1 MVSSVT
7 AESRTLS
14 PISDYSPTALSRGQ
28 IPHRHSSRKSRNRA
42 PQSPLESDDSPIGVD
57 LDDLWNFTPQQTTS
71 PGSTRRSSHGP
82 AGFSRREA
90 PIQED
95 SDEDES
101 EEEEGRPR
109 QPQTCPSPVVPSSAH
124 LAPPPQSATP
134 RAHHPEST
142 TSRFEGM
149 SPLDYISRQVGK

>member
-57 LDDLWNFTPQQTTS
+57 LDDLWDFTPERTTS

-101 EEEEGRPR
+101 EEEEERPR
-109 QPQTCPSPVVPSSAH
+109 QPYFSPVVPSPVH
-124 LAPPPQSATP
+124 LSPHTAQTRYTGEDGRGSNK
-134 RAHHPEST
+134 
-142 TSRFEGM
+142 
-149 SPLDYISRQVGK
+149 SPLQRISEAIAE

>member
-7 AESRTLS
+7 AASRPLS

-57 LDDLWNFTPQQTTS
+57 LDDLWDFRPQQTTS

-101 EEEEGRPR
+101 EEEEERPR
-109 QPQTCPSPVVPSSAH
+109 QPYFSPVVPSPVH
-124 LAPPPQSATP
+124 LSPHTAQTRYTGEDGRGSNK
-134 RAHHPEST
+134 
-142 TSRFEGM
+142 
-149 SPLDYISRQVGK
+149 SPLQRISEAIAE